1 MDTRHTLESGY
12 EIADAILNQYGFYK
26 GVDKDRLMD
35 MIWIL
40 DDLAQL
46 TDDKWINKA
55 LGLVIRRY
63 EERYQGDADREFLY
77 RFAHYL
83 E

>member
-1 MDTRHTLESGY
+1 MDTRHIIESGY
-12 EIADAILNQYGFYK
+12 EIADAILSQYGFYK
-26 GVDKDRLMD
+26 GVDKGRLMD

-46 TDDKWINKA
+46 TDDKWINNA

-63 EERYQGDADREFLY
+63 EEQYQGDADREFLY